1 MLSIEVLAEI
11 DMFLGERVTIHITG
25 EKEKNILL

>member
-1 MLSIEVLAEI
+1 MLSIEALVEI
-11 DMFLGERVTIHITG
+11 DMFLGERVTITG